1 MNCPEI
7 KPISPEDRKLW
18 ESQNLANLL
27 HWASLPRTTKIR
39 MLEEMEEGRALD
51 SWGKAPAVAGR
62 TRRARDAVVA
72 AVLAAYCGKI

>member
-18 ESQNLANLL
+18 ERQNLADLL

-51 SWGKAPAVAGR
+51 SWPKSPAVTGQ
-62 TRRARDAVVA
+62 TRRTRDAVVA
-72 AVLAAYCGKI
+72 AVPAACCGRI